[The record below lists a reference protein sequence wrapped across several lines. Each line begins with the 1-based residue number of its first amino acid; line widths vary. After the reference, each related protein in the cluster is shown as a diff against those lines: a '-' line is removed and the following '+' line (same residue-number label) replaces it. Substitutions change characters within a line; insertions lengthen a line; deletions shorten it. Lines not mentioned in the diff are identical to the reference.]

1 MTKNAFFCSAFGK
14 GQTPRAG
21 TNKTEIIHS
30 MKIGLI
36 REGKTPPDA
45 RIPLTPAQCAR
56 IMATHGV
63 QIVVEPSAH
72 RCYTDEEYQ
81 RAGIP
86 MSTAIADCDLLM
98 GVKEVPINQLIPN
111 KTYCFFS
118 HTIKKQP
125 HNQKLLQAVLEKQIR
140 LLDYEVMTNEKG
152 ERLIAFGRFAGKVGA
167 HNALYTYGKRTGA
180 FSLKRM
186 KDCHD
191 YAEAMAI
198 YRHIHWPAIKIVLTG
213 GGRVGMGA
221 AKVLRDMGIREV
233 SASDFLKTQDQEAVF
248 TQLHAGDY
256 VARNDGQ
263 PFNKADFYAHPEIH
277 HSSFEPYFQTADIF
291 INGIFWD
298 DRSPAFF
305 TVEDM
310 RRPDF
315 RIRVIADVTCD
326 IAPLSSV
333 PSTIRAST
341 IADPVYGYDPF
352 TKQETAPYQPH
363 VIDVMAIDNLPNE
376 MPRDA
381 SAAFGE
387 QFIEHILPEFSKPQS
402 AVIERATIAENG
414 CLTKRFEYLEDY
426 VGVVC

>member
-1 MTKNAFFCSAFGK
+1 
-14 GQTPRAG
+14 
-21 TNKTEIIHS
+21 

-36 REGKTPPDA
+36 REGKIPPDA
-45 RIPLTPAQCAR
+45 RILLTPAQCAR
-56 IMATHGV
+56 VIASQAI

-81 RAGIP
+81 RAGIAL
-86 MSTAIADCDLLM
+86 SKDFSDCDLLM
-98 GVKEVPINQLIPN
+98 GVKEVPVSQLIPG

-140 LLDYEVMTNEKG
+140 MLDYEVMTNDKG

-167 HNALYTYGKRTGA
+167 HNALYAYGCRTGA
-180 FSLKRM
+180 FALKRM

-233 SASDFLKTQDQEAVF
+233 SASDFLQQQYQEAVF
-248 TQLHAGDY
+248 TQLHACDY
-256 VARNDGQ
+256 IARNDGKA
-263 PFNKADFYAHPEIH
+263 FDKADFYAHPEIH
-277 HSSFEPYFQTADIF
+277 HSSFDPYFQTADIF

-298 DRSPAFF
+298 DQSPAFF
-305 TVEDM
+305 SIEDM

-341 IADPVYGYDPF
+341 IADPIYGFDPF
-352 TKQETAPYQPH
+352 TNQETAPYQPYG
-363 VIDVMAIDNLPNE
+363 IDVMAIDNLPNE

-387 QFIEHILPEFSKPQS
+387 QFIEHILPELLKPQS
-402 AVIERATIAENG
+402 AIIERATIAENG
-414 CLTKRFEYLEDY
+414 CLTKHFEYLEDY
-426 VGVVC
+426 VASVFIAR

>member
-1 MTKNAFFCSAFGK
+1 LQRFDEGGNS
-14 GQTPRAG
+14 GQ

-36 REGKTPPDA
+36 REGKIPPDA
-45 RIPLTPAQCAR
+45 RILLTPAQCAR
-56 IMATHGV
+56 VIASQAI

-81 RAGIP
+81 RAGIAL
-86 MSTAIADCDLLM
+86 SKDFSDCDLLM
-98 GVKEVPINQLIPN
+98 GVKEVPVSQLIPG

-140 LLDYEVMTNEKG
+140 MLDYEVMTNDKG

-167 HNALYTYGKRTGA
+167 HNALYAYGCRTGA
-180 FSLKRM
+180 FALKRM

-233 SASDFLKTQDQEAVF
+233 SASDFLQQQYQEAVF
-248 TQLHAGDY
+248 TQLHACDY
-256 VARNDGQ
+256 IARNDGKA
-263 PFNKADFYAHPEIH
+263 FDKADFYAHPEIH
-277 HSSFEPYFQTADIF
+277 HSSFDPYFQTADIF

-298 DRSPAFF
+298 DQSPAFF
-305 TVEDM
+305 SIEDM

-341 IADPVYGYDPF
+341 IADPIYGFDPF
-352 TKQETAPYQPH
+352 TNQETAPYQPYG
-363 VIDVMAIDNLPNE
+363 IDVMAIDNLPNE

-387 QFIEHILPEFSKPQS
+387 QFIEHILPELLKPQS
-402 AVIERATIAENG
+402 AIIERATIAENG
-414 CLTKRFEYLEDY
+414 CLTKHFEYLEDY
-426 VGVVC
+426 VASVFIAR